1 MRDRRRQ
8 RLAVAVA
15 ALAVLGVVAAVALGG
30 SSGAGGGREDGRWAR
45 LRPSLLARTEVAA
58 ARAGD
63 RVYVVGGFAG
73 TEGSALGATTA
84 AVERYDPRRD
94 RWSRARS
101 MPLALNHPAA
111 ATWRGRLYVVG
122 GYTAP
127 VGLTGDSAALL
138 RYDPRRDRWTRLADM
153 PTARGALAVGVI
165 GDRLYAAGGAAGGR
179 ALRTLEVYDLRRDRW
194 RRGRAMP
201 TAREHLAGAVHGG
214 AFYVLAGR
222 SAERGNV
229 AVAERFVPVRGRWER
244 LPAMRKPRGGIAA
257 AVVGGRIVVVGGE
270 EAAGTIAEVEAY
282 DPARRRWRPLPDL
295 PTPRHGLGAVAF
307 GGRVLVLEG
316 GVTPGFSFSRS
327 AEALVPRG

>member
-1 MRDRRRQ
+1 MRGRPRL
-8 RLAVAVA
+8 RLAALLAALAACGVAVA
-15 ALAVLGVVAAVALGG
+15 LAGSGG
-30 SSGAGGGREDGRWAR
+30 DVGARGGGWER

-63 RVYVVGGFAG
+63 RIYVVGGFAG

-111 ATWRGRLYVVG
+111 ATWRGRVYVVG
-122 GYTAP
+122 GYTAST
-127 VGLTGDSAALL
+127 GLEGDSAALL
-138 RYDPRRDRWTRLADM
+138 RYDPPRDRWARLADM
-153 PTARGALAVGVI
+153 PTARGALAVGVA

-194 RRGRAMP
+194 RRGPPMP

-222 SAERGNV
+222 SAEQGNV
-229 AVAERFVPVRGRWER
+229 AVAERFVPGRGRWER

-270 EAAGTIAEVEAY
+270 EQAGTIAEVEAY
-282 DPARRRWRPLPDL
+282 DPARRRWRALPDL

-316 GVTPGFSFSRS
+316 GVAPGFSFSRA
-327 AEALVPRG
+327 AEALAPR